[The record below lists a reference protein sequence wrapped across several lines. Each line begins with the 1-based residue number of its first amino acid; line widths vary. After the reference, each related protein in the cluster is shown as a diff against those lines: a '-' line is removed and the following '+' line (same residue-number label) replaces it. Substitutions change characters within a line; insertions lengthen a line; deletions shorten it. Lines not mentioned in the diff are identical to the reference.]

1 MSFEEVAASI
11 SKFYQGERA
20 QSSLLGITG
29 RDFTD
34 LGEVKESEQVGVSGI
49 SQLDEI
55 NELAMFTERD
65 CSQLSMI
72 SRDFMVNK
80 SKE

>member
-1 MSFEEVAASI
+1 MSFEEVTACI
-11 SKFYQGERA
+11 SKFYQGDRA
-20 QSSLLGITG
+20 QSSLLGVTG
-29 RDFTD
+29 KDFTD
-34 LGEVKESEQVGVSGI
+34 LGEVKESEQVGI

>member
-1 MSFEEVAASI
+1 MSFEEVMACI
-11 SKFYQGERA
+11 SKFYQGDRA

-29 RDFTD
+29 KDFTD
-34 LGEVKESEQVGVSGI
+34 LGEVKESEQVGI

-55 NELAMFTERD
+55 NELALFTERD

-72 SRDFMVNK
+72 SREFMVNK